1 MRTGLRN
8 VVAIASLLATSAWP
22 ARAAPATPTPV
33 KNIVLVHGAFVD
45 GSGWRPVYDILAA
58 HGYAVTIVQQPLT
71 GFADDVAAT
80 RAALARLDGPAILV
94 GHSYGGAIIT
104 EAGNDPHV
112 VGLVY
117 VAAHAP
123 DAGETEASNA
133 SRIPAAGRDAIKR
146 ANGMSFIDP
155 ARFATEFAGDLPLA
169 EAEFEARAQAYTAS
183 SAFTTPIKN
192 PAWKTKPSWYV
203 VAMSDRIISPELE
216 RTYAARARS
225 ETIAIPGAS
234 HSVYRSRPKEVA
246 ALIEKAAREAPN
258 RTVPPAR

>member
-1 MRTGLRN
+1 MNTFRGGSCEPDSATWWRLPR
-8 VVAIASLLATSAWP
+8 LLATPAWP

-133 SRIPAAGRDAIKR
+133 TRFPAAGRDAIKKV
-146 ANGMSFIDP
+146 NGMSFVDP
-155 ARFATEFAGDLPLA
+155 ARFATEFAGDLPPA

-192 PAWKTKPSWYV
+192 AAWKTKPSWYV
-203 VAMSDRIISPELE
+203 VAMTRCASSA
-216 RTYAARARS
+216 RTWS
-225 ETIAIPGAS
+225 EPTLPAPGARPS
-234 HSVYRSRPKEVA
+234 RSR
-246 ALIEKAAREAPN
+246 APATPCT
-258 RTVPPAR
+258 RSRRQGGRRADRKGGP